1 MKEQMSLE
9 SYKQKVRDYM
19 IKTLKVSTTVAN
31 NVMKEYADDFQE
43 FLKSKLKVP
52 AVATGMLQHLL

>member
-9 SYKQKVRDYM
+9 SYKQKVKDYM